1 MPGIS
6 RIVADNPS
14 LMTYRGTNIYL
25 VEGNGSFGLLDPRPD
40 DDGHPSDILDATGR
54 CRSVL
59 SFWPY
64 RQERPEQKDAAN
76 YQKSALRSL

>member
-1 MPGIS
+1 MANGVFDRASTDAGATLSVMPGIA

-40 DDGHPSDILDATGR
+40 DDGHPSDILDATGT
-54 CRSVL
+54 L
-59 SFWPY
+59 SK
-64 RQERPEQKDAAN
+64 RP
-76 YQKSALRSL
+76 